1 MYLIVWFSLLLG
13 SAVPL
18 ASAEIVYSHNFQDV
32 LPHPHT
38 AAGLSDF
45 AHFSLVQPSYLH
57 SRTKRQISSTKL
69 NQDSTE
75 HINHLAVKYSIN
87 NTLYILDLILNRD
100 LLPASYFEKHQQD
113 GAYVIR
119 NRTNAKDIEL
129 CHYKG
134 VLRDVPGSWAAISTC
149 DNNLRGVIYD
159 GSELNYIEPLLTNQS
174 TTIRHPNVSHSNH
187 SNPADS
193 NGLSQHILYKHSDF
207 VSHDK
212 YQCGY
217 KSAHDKLRTKRDTLT
232 RHDTIRGPWNA
243 NVKSRYL
250 ELVLVV
256 DNKLYNLFRKSTK
269 DVYTHCKDIVNVIN
283 ALYEKLNIF
292 VALVGVVIWTETDE
306 IPFNTN
312 GDLTLNNFLTYRRE
326 RLVREHPND
335 NAQLLTGMTFQDG
348 VVGKALKGPICT
360 YEFSGGVNVD
370 HNSAVGL
377 VATTVAHEM
386 GHNLGMEHD
395 TSSGQTP
402 ECKCPSDRC
411 IMSPSSS
418 SISPTEWSSCSQE
431 YLALAFDH
439 GMDYCMRN
447 KPKALFDG
455 PVCGNGFVE
464 DGEECDCGLESSC
477 NNKCCNATTCM
488 LHENATCATGSC
500 CNFQTCSPHPAGRA
514 CRTADREC
522 DLSEY
527 CTGDSEFCPE
537 DVFKMDGELCKGGD
551 AYCYEGSCRTH
562 SDQCRLLWGPSG
574 TSSDKQCFLQNKNGN
589 RHGNCGY
596 NKTSKNY
603 TKCDDADIMC
613 GMLQCQYLT
622 EKLEFGLESVAIL
635 SHSFINPGGSILPC
649 RSAIVDMGLSQVD
662 PGLSPDGA
670 RCGPDKMC
678 VNRKCTSVTVL
689 REAMP
694 VHDCPNNCHD
704 QGVCNSRGH
713 CHCNPGF
720 APPHCE
726 YPGVGGSVDSGPAS
740 DPNESRLFITL
751 LFAFLVAVLPL
762 SALILFLKY
771 YNNHP
776 KSFWWKRPGVSRLG
790 DKKKSTSGSGT
801 KSMQNN
807 TSSGRRDPLLLPP
820 SDPARVTPYKNG
832 SIPSRPAPVK
842 PSPPKLPNDVHLPV
856 RAAPKIPSTTAR
868 LSENYD
874 FTLTLPPELP
884 PANKN
889 ASNRPLISSPVLAD
903 TTSRTVRELIQANN
917 TGNPFKDKP
926 FLPNQTGG
934 VTRGVTLTS
943 SNSTGATP
951 FMNKDT
957 ESAAVSNSKETRIV
971 NPFLGNTSSVSTS
984 PAQTSG
990 MNANPS
996 LTSNSGVPSNTSNGT
1011 PLAASSKASTLP
1023 SNPSQSSTHSTL
1035 NRITSYLS
1043 RNSSK
1048 RKSKTL
1054 TPPSGQII
1062 LGSARSLEISQP
1074 ILQDSQVSIPL
1085 NKIQDTQDTSV
1096 SLMKRTQSMREPD
1109 VHFKRPNLPAFGS
1122 MRAKR
1127 PQSLAGG
1134 QRPSV
1139 PPPPAPSGITSL
1151 PGYQN
1156 PTSLGTS
1163 NAHSTSNSS
1172 PANNSN
1178 TMFTTTSPTNT
1189 TSNPVGNSNSNAL
1202 SNSNAMFRT
1211 MSPTSNS
1218 TSNSILRPTTSSMNS
1233 TSAAPVSTT
1242 DAVAS
1247 GPAGKPKTYDDCLN
1261 LLSDSLAALSNMNHN
1276 PGDNIYAVIEESPP
1290 SSMGLLG
1297 EIVSEIAARNTES
1310 IYSSNSLMEKNLYM
1324 NTGDAGNPGLNR
1336 DMDNASTTS
1345 SGYLS
1350 PINAI
1355 NNQENRSSI
1364 NRSTENR
1371 SSINQSTEN
1380 RPPDLQKSEPSSSSS
1395 SAYRLNNRPSGSVP
1409 SSSVPLSNSVT
1420 NNNSVSNSS
1429 FSSNVPSSI
1438 SNSKSN
1444 STTSATNNSSNSK
1457 SNSTSSFS
1465 QPSSKLSSLNIK
1477 PIVSSLHSS
1486 NKFKS
1491 VGPSSNSNNTTSASI
1506 TSKQSSSNASTINTS
1521 APSEPNNTSRPT
1533 TLPGLKSTTS
1543 TLATSGGPNSKPTT
1557 TSLAGNGGTKSST
1570 TKPGVLTG
1578 NVEIKPTKPSLA
1590 EEIGTKSSI
1599 GTSSIGK
1606 TSSVPTTEASKKP
1619 AAPTYKPYTA
1629 SRGPLSGH
1637 TVSSYS
1643 KPAAPMSKPSLPVTS
1658 SVSNMISKPA
1668 VPQRPSLS
1676 SGGLK
1681 RPDLISSCST
1691 GGQLATSPDVV
1702 NKGKPRSNVANLQQ
1716 KFETH

>member
-447 KPKALFDG
+447 KPAALFNG

-464 DGEECDCGLESSC
+464 EGEACDCGSRLDNSSTC
-477 NNKCCNATTCM
+477 AHCCNATTCT
-488 LHENATCATGSC
+488 LHAHAQCATGKC
-500 CNFQTCSPHPAGRA
+500 CNLTSCQLHAAGHE
-514 CRTADREC
+514 CRFAVRGC
-522 DLSEY
+522 DLPEF
-527 CTGDSEFCPE
+527 CTGDSEFCPD
-537 DVFKMDGELCKGGD
+537 DVFKMNGEICAGD
-551 AYCYEGSCRTH
+551 AYCYEGSCRTLD
-562 SDQCRLLWGPSG
+562 DQCRLLWGPSG
-574 TSSDKQCFLQNKNGN
+574 TSADKECFKKNTKGNKD
-589 RHGNCGY
+589 GNCGF
-596 NKTSKNY
+596 NLLEKTF
-603 TKCDDADIMC
+603 TKCTEEDIMC
-613 GMLQCQYLT
+613 GLVQCKPLT
-622 EKLEFGLESVAIL
+622 EELQFGADRYAGH
-635 SHSFINPGGSILPC
+635 HSSIPGRVPRTFLRCYTAPI
-649 RSAIVDMGLSQVD
+649 DMGLDSLDQPN
-662 PGLSPDGA
+662 PGLSPNGA
-670 RCGPDKMC
+670 RCAPDKMC
-678 VNRKCTSVTVL
+678 VHGKCTNVTAVRSALSV
-689 REAMP
+689 R
-694 VHDCPNNCHD
+694 DCVNNCSD

-776 KSFWWKRPGVSRLG
+776 KSFWWKRPGVSRQVVDNIG
-790 DKKKSTSGSGT
+790 KSNSSGNLA
-801 KSMQNN
+801 KSNLNVVVVVAGKPPPPPPHSSSSVSLLLCRNCTASNSSLYCEPCKALVNSRPSSLTVLCKSCKTLHNSIVKSCINCKALNN
-807 TSSGRRDPLLLPP
+807 TSS
-820 SDPARVTPYKNG
+820 
-832 SIPSRPAPVK
+832 
-842 PSPPKLPNDVHLPV
+842 
-856 RAAPKIPSTTAR
+856 
-868 LSENYD
+868 
-874 FTLTLPPELP
+874 
-884 PANKN
+884 
-889 ASNRPLISSPVLAD
+889 
-903 TTSRTVRELIQANN
+903 
-917 TGNPFKDKP
+917 
-926 FLPNQTGG
+926 
-934 VTRGVTLTS
+934 
-943 SNSTGATP
+943 
-951 FMNKDT
+951 
-957 ESAAVSNSKETRIV
+957 
-971 NPFLGNTSSVSTS
+971 
-984 PAQTSG
+984 
-990 MNANPS
+990 
-996 LTSNSGVPSNTSNGT
+996 
-1011 PLAASSKASTLP
+1011 
-1023 SNPSQSSTHSTL
+1023 
-1035 NRITSYLS
+1035 
-1043 RNSSK
+1043 
-1048 RKSKTL
+1048 
-1054 TPPSGQII
+1054 
-1062 LGSARSLEISQP
+1062 
-1074 ILQDSQVSIPL
+1074 
-1085 NKIQDTQDTSV
+1085 
-1096 SLMKRTQSMREPD
+1096 
-1109 VHFKRPNLPAFGS
+1109 
-1122 MRAKR
+1122 
-1127 PQSLAGG
+1127 
-1134 QRPSV
+1134 
-1139 PPPPAPSGITSL
+1139 
-1151 PGYQN
+1151 
-1156 PTSLGTS
+1156 
-1163 NAHSTSNSS
+1163 
-1172 PANNSN
+1172 
-1178 TMFTTTSPTNT
+1178 
-1189 TSNPVGNSNSNAL
+1189 
-1202 SNSNAMFRT
+1202 
-1211 MSPTSNS
+1211 
-1218 TSNSILRPTTSSMNS
+1218 
-1233 TSAAPVSTT
+1233 PVSVHCTQ
-1242 DAVAS
+1242 
-1247 GPAGKPKTYDDCLN
+1247 G
-1261 LLSDSLAALSNMNHN
+1261 SN
-1276 PGDNIYAVIEESPP
+1276 ES
-1290 SSMGLLG
+1290 S
-1297 EIVSEIAARNTES
+1297 
-1310 IYSSNSLMEKNLYM
+1310 
-1324 NTGDAGNPGLNR
+1324 
-1336 DMDNASTTS
+1336 
-1345 SGYLS
+1345 
-1350 PINAI
+1350 
-1355 NNQENRSSI
+1355 
-1364 NRSTENR
+1364 
-1371 SSINQSTEN
+1371 
-1380 RPPDLQKSEPSSSSS
+1380 
-1395 SAYRLNNRPSGSVP
+1395 P
-1409 SSSVPLSNSVT
+1409 SSSVHPIFSPWKFVRTFPSRVA
-1420 NNNSVSNSS
+1420 SFVSPVWRSIG
-1429 FSSNVPSSI
+1429 FS
-1438 SNSKSN
+1438 K
-1444 STTSATNNSSNSK
+1444 
-1457 SNSTSSFS
+1457 
-1465 QPSSKLSSLNIK
+1465 
-1477 PIVSSLHSS
+1477 
-1486 NKFKS
+1486 
-1491 VGPSSNSNNTTSASI
+1491 
-1506 TSKQSSSNASTINTS
+1506 
-1521 APSEPNNTSRPT
+1521 APP
-1533 TLPGLKSTTS
+1533 PGTR
-1543 TLATSGGPNSKPTT
+1543 
-1557 TSLAGNGGTKSST
+1557 
-1570 TKPGVLTG
+1570 
-1578 NVEIKPTKPSLA
+1578 
-1590 EEIGTKSSI
+1590 EIG
-1599 GTSSIGK
+1599 
-1606 TSSVPTTEASKKP
+1606 
-1619 AAPTYKPYTA
+1619 
-1629 SRGPLSGH
+1629 RD
-1637 TVSSYS
+1637 
-1643 KPAAPMSKPSLPVTS
+1643 
-1658 SVSNMISKPA
+1658 
-1668 VPQRPSLS
+1668 S
-1676 SGGLK
+1676 SGGK
-1681 RPDLISSCST
+1681 EN
-1691 GGQLATSPDVV
+1691 VV
-1702 NKGKPRSNVANLQQ
+1702 NKEFGFDGKCRSKFQETRSKFQNVVISDPILQTKNSKNSDSTARAVSKGKLGKSGSPAVVHRSFNKVQQNEDDENRDTSERLSIVIVPNELIGHQKSAVGNGNSSTGSKAFGKSADSGKPVYAISNKKGTIHHYTVDKDASDQYSSVNKDENGSDNESYYSDSFESDSDNPEEIDDSKKIGGGRVANINSEQNSNADQNQVDHYAEIGPGTKIGPKIGSSIANQGHAIIKIDPEKGLKTTKTGKNTPDMTKRWANKNVKNDNSTDTSQNTKDSSKDIKNPTNTSSDTSKSGKHCGTTPIIIRKAPPLPNASQ
-1716 KFETH
+1716 HKEADNLNRVNRTVNKTLPYKTGSKPMSIRGKLNESDGSPQGRADGQAKKPNIGNSENVGRSVDKAKTMPKNEEKSVDKTKAMPKNDEKSVDKAKTTPKSTNPDNPTKNRWTKPNVQEKIGSLKKPGFLVKKESMEDNNRSLDRNQEFRASLGKVDRKKLAEQIVKTDLVSTTNNKVNDYLRSGVWRGT